1 MHLLI
6 PRETVTLLM
15 VISALAI
22 KENITIESQNR
33 AAMVQTAK
41 EITRCNFRLV
51 LLLLRT

>member
-1 MHLLI
+1 M
-6 PRETVTLLM
+6 PREILTSLTVT
-15 VISALAI
+15 STLAI